1 MCRDFFPRASI
12 RVLIFPPVNNFRRF
26 LIHKTCEELATLY
39 NIATFSIGQ
48 GHERRTVVC
57 SKSQL
62 INRESLLESQ
72 SNLNC
77 ESVSGNKS
85 KLEKDT
91 LNARNHDW
99 DAFRKKKPK
108 SDTKSWRMGVES
120 NRSNVPPL
128 QRTRTTTSSTSTSNG
143 GNVSGGGGGG
153 GGGVELYRPPPLR
166 KAMLQQTP
174 SEEECGDKNTPE
186 ESIVAARRVSGHSK
200 GATAG
205 DRGSTGNQVPQK
217 SDQSHTKNPDTSAI
231 VNQNR
236 STIATPR
243 QRERRPDRAV
253 YIPRARR
260 SQTTPPST
268 SSCANQPATISEP
281 PLTNVSPSSKQ
292 LSQQSCNK
300 SVISPQ
306 SPTET
311 TISNISKENCDAIQ
325 QVGCSNPTNNTCSP
339 ASKEQSDKSDH
350 EDNYLCDGE
359 RCVNDEEEINNPTA
373 TDCDSV
379 PKTQKEEV
387 IVNCVSDEIISE
399 TDAKQE
405 NTTIT
410 ENNEVN
416 MSRKSKVVMDKSG
429 DKSQGG
435 KKSLR
440 IEDDLVNGSVVE
452 TKEDK
457 EEREFRRASQEINR
471 SNRRIIKQTFNSSV
485 LEISDPQQK
494 NEEKTNED
502 GESQKKRVI
511 DPENDDWD
519 TMFDDNGD
527 CLDPNLLKELTT
539 AVGKV
544 KIDQPKTDYRLY
556 QSKQD
561 LLSEEEF
568 PHVLEVSNFPV
579 EFKTQDLIMIFSA
592 YKESGFE
599 IKWVD
604 DTHALAVFSS
614 SKIAAEILAT
624 SHPFVCLKPLAEATA
639 ESRSKAKKC
648 SNSLQPYRARPET
661 CAALARRLVTGAL
674 GVRLK
679 TTREELENERRVLR
693 AAKERK
699 LLAAKQR
706 DEVWDS

>member
-1 MCRDFFPRASI
+1 MFGRSLDLDDEEFVFLIDKDIREFCEQSHGE

-26 LIHKTCEELATLY
+26 LIHKTCEEVAI
-39 NIATFSIGQ
+39 NHDIATFSIGQ
-48 GHERRTVVC
+48 GQERRTVVC

-62 INRESLLESQ
+62 INRESLLETAF
-72 SNLNC
+72 NC
-77 ESVSGNKS
+77 ESHTVNKS
-85 KLEKDT
+85 KLEKDAF
-91 LNARNHDW
+91 NARNHDW
-99 DAFRKKKPK
+99 DAFRKRKPK
-108 SDTKSWRMGVES
+108 TDTKSWRMGVES
-120 NRSNVPPL
+120 NRSNVPAAS
-128 QRTRTTTSSTSTSNG
+128 QRTRAATSVSNG
-143 GNVSGGGGGG
+143 ANGGSAVGS
-153 GGGVELYRPPPLR
+153 GVELYRPPPLR

-174 SEEECGDKNTPE
+174 SEEDCSAPE
-186 ESIVAARRVSGHSK
+186 ESTVAARRDSGHSK
-200 GATAG
+200 GATSS
-205 DRGSTGNQVPQK
+205 STASQVPQK
-217 SDQSHTKNPDTSAI
+217 SDQCHAKEPSDSSAI

-236 STIATPR
+236 AAAATPR

-260 SQTTPPST
+260 SQTTPPSK
-268 SSCANQPATISEP
+268 SSCASQASISEP
-281 PLTNVSPSSKQ
+281 PLINVSQSAKPE
-292 LSQQSCNK
+292 SQQSSNK
-300 SVISPQ
+300 SVISPRSAAGSGGEECDATAQ
-306 SPTET
+306 ASPTL
-311 TISNISKENCDAIQ
+311 D
-325 QVGCSNPTNNTCSP
+325 TCSV
-339 ASKEQSDKSDH
+339 AEVKGDREGGGAGDAESV
-350 EDNYLCDGE
+350 DGGE
-359 RCVNDEEEINNPTA
+359 P
-373 TDCDSV
+373 TDCDLE
-379 PKTQKEEV
+379 PNIHAEE
-387 IVNCVSDEIISE
+387 E
-399 TDAKQE
+399 K
-405 NTTIT
+405 NTTII
-410 ENNEVN
+410 EHNEVN
-416 MSRKSKVVMDKSG
+416 MSRRSKAN
-429 DKSQGG
+429 QGG
-435 KKSLR
+435 KKGLR
-440 IEDDLVNGSVVE
+440 IEDGLVNGSVSE
-452 TKEDK
+452 SKEDK

-485 LEISDPQQK
+485 LEISDPPKSAAQK
-494 NEEKTNED
+494 SSED
-502 GESQKKRVI
+502 GEGQKKRVI

-544 KIDQPKTDYRLY
+544 KIEQPKTDYRLY

-624 SHPFVCLKPLAEATA
+624 SHPFVSLKPLAEATA

-648 SNSLQPYRARPET
+648 SNSLQPYRPRPET

>member
-1 MCRDFFPRASI
+1 MPPLYFSRA
-12 RVLIFPPVNNFRRF
+12 
-26 LIHKTCEELATLY
+26 A
-39 NIATFSIGQ
+39 
-48 GHERRTVVC
+48 
-57 SKSQL
+57 
-62 INRESLLESQ
+62 
-72 SNLNC
+72 
-77 ESVSGNKS
+77 
-85 KLEKDT
+85 
-91 LNARNHDW
+91 
-99 DAFRKKKPK
+99 
-108 SDTKSWRMGVES
+108 
-120 NRSNVPPL
+120 NRSNVPPPS
-128 QRTRTTTSSTSTSNG
+128 QRTRTTSVSNG
-143 GNVSGGGGGG
+143 PNGGSVGCSGGSGGSS
-153 GGGVELYRPPPLR
+153 VELYRPPPLR

-174 SEEECGDKNTPE
+174 SDEDCGDKNTAE
-186 ESIVAARRVSGHSK
+186 ESFVAGRHITAHSRSAIASDK
-200 GATAG
+200 GTN
-205 DRGSTGNQVPQK
+205 TEHLVPQK
-217 SDQSHTKNPDTSAI
+217 SDHTKNPETSAI
-231 VNQNR
+231 ANQNR
-236 STIATPR
+236 STPR

-268 SSCANQPATISEP
+268 SSCANPALAAAAEPQP
-281 PLTNVSPSSKQ
+281 NVSQQAKQ
-292 LSQQSCNK
+292 ESQQSCNK

-306 SPTET
+306 SPTDT
-311 TISNISKENCDAIQ
+311 TSNCSKENCDVIHDAAAGNLAPLGHLEQ
-325 QVGCSNPTNNTCSP
+325 QKCQDVCPCNGEEC
-339 ASKEQSDKSDH
+339 
-350 EDNYLCDGE
+350 LCGD
-359 RCVNDEEEINNPTA
+359 VKKYPNA
-373 TDCDSV
+373 TDCDSE
-379 PKTQKEEV
+379 PKTCTELVAGEE
-387 IVNCVSDEIISE
+387 IREG
-399 TDAKQE
+399 DAKE
-405 NTTIT
+405 VKTIT
-410 ENNEVN
+410 DNEVN
-416 MSRKSKVVMDKSG
+416 MSRRSRVVVDKG
-429 DKSQGG
+429 DKSQGGG

-440 IEDDLVNGSVVE
+440 IEDDLVNESVTE

-471 SNRRIIKQTFNSSV
+471 SNRRIIKQTFNSSI
-485 LEISDPQQK
+485 LEIADPQK
-494 NEEKTNED
+494 GEEKTKE
-502 GESQKKRVI
+502 ESESAKSRTI

-519 TMFDDNGD
+519 AMYDDNGD
-527 CLDPNLLKELTT
+527 CLDPNLLKELTS

-544 KIDQPKTDYRLY
+544 KIDTPKTDYRLY

-561 LLSEEEF
+561 ILSEEEF

-624 SHPFVCLKPLAEATA
+624 SHPFVSLKPLAEATA

-648 SNSLQPYRARPET
+648 SNSLQPYRPRPET

-679 TTREELENERRVLR
+679 TTREELENERRVLQ